1 MTAHSISLPNFTM
14 GRRVEPLRCGFQ
26 NFSDVAGHVGKRRLR
41 NFIVYTLKGLK
52 PSTRIFIASKLT
64 ACSVQLASL
73 AHEIAPEIK
82 REQGQ

>member
-14 GRRVEPLRCGFQ
+14 GRRVEPLR
-26 NFSDVAGHVGKRRLR
+26 LR
-41 NFIVYTLKGLK
+41 NFIVSTLKGLK

-64 ACSVQLASL
+64 ACSVRLASL